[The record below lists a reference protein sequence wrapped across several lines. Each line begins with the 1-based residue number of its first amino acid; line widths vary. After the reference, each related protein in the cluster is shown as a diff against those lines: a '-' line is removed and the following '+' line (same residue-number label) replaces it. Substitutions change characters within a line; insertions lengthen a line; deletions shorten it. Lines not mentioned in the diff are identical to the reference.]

1 MPVIKTVFRVLL
13 GLVFVGSGVLHFAN
27 APFYVAMMPP
37 YIPFPELMVQLS
49 GVAELVLGVAVIA
62 PKTSR
67 WGAMGLIAL
76 LIAVFP
82 ANLNMALHS
91 EQFPDFSPTML
102 YVRLPFQAVFIAW
115 SWVYAR
121 RGAESTTRA

>member
-1 MPVIKTVFRVLL
+1 MPVIKTVLRVLL

-67 WGAMGLIAL
+67 LGAMGLIAL

-91 EQFPDFSPTML
+91 EQFPDFSPMML

-115 SWVYAR
+115 AWVYAR